1 MIWPIHYVLFN
12 AGLSAILILL
22 TLFLQTYSN
31 ASLTEIGTL
40 LMVLPFLSI
49 IAKPLFCALAD
60 RQQAHKQYLM
70 GSLFFMGTGYGSLAI
85 APFFPHFIEHHGR
98 LVWYLDVVGVV
109 IGFSAFGVAWSLG
122 DALAVNAARLNNV
135 PWGSY
140 RAWATASWGVFGL
153 IVGQINETPLL
164 PKYVPGFLVLA
175 LSCVIEIILLA
186 LWPKS
191 AFDMTGEQQQPEY
204 LQQEEKATKLIDAQ
218 TTNGQSNGRHHH
230 QQAPGSPTSATD
242 TDLEMNDAWAFNGT
256 NNKSLSGTLS
266 GSARFN
272 PRLMGAMANL
282 MMEEVGSSL
291 KNSLKLGHPQKRLGL
306 SEILENH
313 QLTNGGSRTPVLL
326 HKRQS
331 LIASPSLPQ
340 KILRDKQQQHQA
352 AAPPQSPLIG
362 PKAAV
367 HLYQQHDSSV
377 HNQGTL
383 SKAST
388 FGKSALRRTQLALSR
403 MNSLSSATG
412 HAIADELNYN
422 SNTATCGTPTSI
434 HKQMMLSSLASF
446 GGGNASLGRAAVAR
460 ALGLSATA
468 TLKEIPG
475 QDDEQL
481 NQSEEQ
487 VKASK
492 TTSGKQEQHNTI
504 NENGHFK
511 ENNEDNFS
519 LSLNREKSSQ
529 KDVEDLQIILLKLIV
544 KRDISI
550 VKYLVLFTLYG
561 ILFTIH
567 IAYFFMHVEQL
578 CREKGYAFSGVMGS
592 MTMAHSIS
600 EVFSFLVIVPYIM
613 PRLGR
618 FGSMLSIVLIF
629 AIRYSYYGTYFVHL
643 SPYTAVLT
651 ETCHGFAYGITYS
664 LITEIA
670 GECVNQLDAYLPEL
684 IERGIVDPD
693 INPNELKLPLRA
705 TMYGLFSGA
714 FDGLGNGIG
723 ALIAGIYL
731 DSHTF
736 VSLWLLC
743 TYISLGI
750 AVIYPLTEWR
760 YLCRRKVS
768 DSDLD
773 SDKQQNPSASRS
785 SSLA

>member
-1 MIWPIHYVLFN
+1 MIWPLHYVLFN
-12 AGLSAILILL
+12 AGLTAILILL
-22 TLFLQTYSN
+22 TLFLQTYSD

-85 APFFPHFIEHHGR
+85 APFFPQFIEQHGR
-98 LVWYLDVVGVV
+98 LVWYLDVVGIVV
-109 IGFSAFGVAWSLG
+109 GFSAFGVAWSLG
-122 DALAVNAARLNNV
+122 DALAVNAALLNNV

-153 IVGQINETPLL
+153 IVGQINEVSFL

-175 LSCVIEIILLA
+175 SSCVIEIILLA

-191 AFDMTGEQQQPEY
+191 AFDMSGEQERK
-204 LQQEEKATKLIDAQ
+204 QEEEKDLKQVLATKSLDSTQ
-218 TTNGQSNGRHHH
+218 TNGQSNGH
-230 QQAPGSPTSATD
+230 QCGHLQQQLTPGSPISAD
-242 TDLEMNDAWAFNGT
+242 VDSEMNDAWAFNA

-266 GSARFN
+266 GSARYN
-272 PRLMGAMANL
+272 PRLMGAIANL

-291 KNSLKLGHPQKRLGL
+291 KNSLKLGQTRKRLAL
-306 SEILENH
+306 SEILESH
-313 QLTNGGSRTPVLL
+313 QLSNGGCGSRTSVLQ
-326 HKRQS
+326 KQQS
-331 LIASPSLPQ
+331 VAASPSLSQ
-340 KILRDKQQQHQA
+340 KILKDQLQQV
-352 AAPPQSPLIG
+352 PPLSPPIG
-362 PKAAV
+362 SKAA
-367 HLYQQHDSSV
+367 HLYQQHDSV
-377 HNQGTL
+377 NQGTF

-403 MNSLSSATG
+403 MNSLSSASG
-412 HAIADELNYN
+412 HAIADELDYR
-422 SNTATCGTPTSI
+422 SNLASCGTPTSI
-434 HKQMMLSSLASF
+434 HKQMMLSTLAS
-446 GGGNASLGRAAVAR
+446 GGNASLGRAAAAR
-460 ALGLSATA
+460 ALGLNVSE
-468 TLKEIPG
+468 TLNEIPD
-475 QDDEQL
+475 Q
-481 NQSEEQ
+481 NQ
-487 VKASK
+487 KM
-492 TTSGKQEQHNTI
+492 SGETRPKKGDKSNDVVRED
-504 NENGHFK
+504 K
-511 ENNEDNFS
+511 NNMMS
-519 LSLNREKSSQ
+519 AEKCQ
-529 KDVEDLQIILLKLIV
+529 RDVEDLQIILLKLIV

-550 VKYLVLFTLYG
+550 VKYLILFTLYG
-561 ILFTIH
+561 VLFTIH

-600 EVFSFLVIVPYIM
+600 EVFSFLVIVPYLM
-613 PRLGR
+613 PRVGR

-629 AIRYSYYGTYFVHL
+629 SVRYSYYGTYFIHL

-670 GECVNQLDAYLPEL
+670 GECVNKLDAYLPEL
-684 IERGIVDPD
+684 IECGLVHPD

-750 AVIYPLTEWR
+750 AVVYPLTEWR
-760 YLCRRKVS
+760 YLCRKNS
-768 DSDLD
+768 DD
-773 SDKQQNPSASRS
+773 RS